1 MYRGRVSAE
10 KTPLEL
16 AALATAAVPGLRVT
30 GLRPPQFSDEVVS
43 VTGIIDATG
52 NKWTVVCPHDTVGGL
67 GLESQTAVLSR
78 LARARDAGEIPF
90 DVPRPAGFT
99 RTPEG
104 GRVMVHRDL
113 GGRFMTEDDFADP
126 HVLPASLGRALA
138 ALHNLPES
146 VCTGVDLPAYSAQ
159 ECRTRHLALLDEVAT
174 TGVVPRSL
182 WDRWEGALEDVALW
196 RFRTTPVHGDFQPT
210 TILVDDGSVIGLT
223 GFSSMHV
230 GDPAEDIAW
239 VLARASDDFL
249 DRFQEAYS
257 MARDATD
264 LHLVTRAQLLSEL
277 AVVRWL
283 AHGIH
288 AEDDSVV
295 EDATSMLAEL
305 AGELGE
311 DQLVRPRENATPPST
326 TSAPAPAPAAASAPG
341 SASAPSPADPEDVD
355 EGGAA
360 AEDAPAPDR
369 ATPQPSPDHDG
380 DDHHWDAD
388 STGEGSPGAD
398 RPDPPARPAA
408 APVDT
413 ESETGPLPLS
423 EAPTERLD
431 LEHH

>member
-295 EDATSMLAEL
+295 EDATTMLAEL
-305 AGELGE
+305 AEELGE

-360 AEDAPAPDR
+360 AEDAPGPDGG
-369 ATPQPSPDHDG
+369 TPQPSPDTDRDG
-380 DDHHWDAD
+380 D
-388 STGEGSPGAD
+388 
-398 RPDPPARPAA
+398 
-408 APVDT
+408 T
-413 ESETGPLPLS
+413 ETATGPLPLS
-423 EAPTERLD
+423 EAPTESLD
-431 LEHH
+431 LERP